1 MTARTTP
8 TMTASA
14 IAVAVNGVVVG
25 DPDCVVRGVAPLD
38 RATGAQ
44 VSFFSKAGY
53 GELFATSRAG
63 VVLVSPE
70 LAETPGLC
78 VNRVIVAKPHE
89 AMLALLPTFYPQP
102 DFVAGIHPSS
112 VVDPSADVA
121 AGARVDALAVIGA
134 GALIGDGAWI
144 GASCVVGDGVTVGAQ
159 SRLHPQVTLYSGT
172 VVGSRVVLHSGARIG
187 SDGFG
192 YVYQGGAHQKIP
204 HVGRCVIGDDVEI
217 GANSTIDRGSID
229 DTVIGAGS
237 KLDNL
242 VHVGHNVRIGRLC
255 LFMAHVGISGST
267 HIGDGV
273 IFAGQSGA
281 AGHLEVG
288 TGARLA
294 ARAAVFRDVPAGETW
309 SGTPARPHR
318 EELRKDASLHRLAAR
333 LKELEALL
341 DAAKQP

>member
-1 MTARTTP
+1 
-8 TMTASA
+8 MTASA

-44 VSFFSKAGY
+44 VSFFAKAGY

-78 VNRVIVAKPHE
+78 VNRVVVAKPHE

-134 GALIGDGAWI
+134 GAVIGDGAWI

-159 SRLHPQVTLYSGT
+159 SRLHRITHSPSLRVITTTDTSSRCQVTESCLAVATIKFVRS
-172 VVGSRVVLHSGARIG
+172 
-187 SDGFG
+187 
-192 YVYQGGAHQKIP
+192 
-204 HVGRCVIGDDVEI
+204 VED
-217 GANSTIDRGSID
+217 ST
-229 DTVIGAGS
+229 
-237 KLDNL
+237 
-242 VHVGHNVRIGRLC
+242 
-255 LFMAHVGISGST
+255 
-267 HIGDGV
+267 
-273 IFAGQSGA
+273 
-281 AGHLEVG
+281 
-288 TGARLA
+288 
-294 ARAAVFRDVPAGETW
+294 W
-309 SGTPARPHR
+309 
-318 EELRKDASLHRLAAR
+318 
-333 LKELEALL
+333 
-341 DAAKQP
+341 